1 MGGAQ
6 TRQVGSATV
15 SPGMPLLT
23 TGVPRRRANSSVHG
37 ARRMR
42 AASGARAIGDG
53 VAKRH
58 NCGARHGPGR
68 EARQGKRATQDTQ
81 DAQGGTG
88 AHREGHGPTNGAL
101 TPSQRDSVRAGDTDA
116 TLMTHYGSTA

>member
-81 DAQGGTG
+81 DAQGGTS
-88 AHREGHGPTNGAL
+88 AHREGTRPDEWGAHAVAAR
-101 TPSQRDSVRAGDTDA
+101 QRAGRGHGRNPHDA
-116 TLMTHYGSTA
+116 LW